1 MIINDEY
8 GFTFNPNQRFR
19 ITRINKENAAD
30 DYIVL
35 DTSDFLNA
43 AKNLDGST
51 FKLYMYLASHASGMM
66 IILWRQE
73 VKDVL
78 NMSYHTYTS
87 AFDKLV
93 ESGYLVENGTA
104 CSGNKLYDFYTH
116 PRKS

>member
-19 ITRINKENAAD
+19 IIRNNSKDTTD
-30 DYIVL
+30 DYVVL
-35 DTSDFLNA
+35 DTSDFLDA
-43 AKNLDGST
+43 SKNLDSST
-51 FKLYMYLASHASGMM
+51 FKLYMYLASHASGTM

-73 VKDVL
+73 IKDVL

-87 AFDKLV
+87 AFNKLV

-104 CSGNKLYDFYTH
+104 CSGNKLYNLYTH
-116 PRKS
+116 PRES